1 MLKRD
6 WKKNYFIKKCL
17 WARIIAF
24 KKKMGFQQIIE
35 IIENVIIKI
44 KESELWFSFH
54 TKEYNNPFL
63 TIELGFP

>member
-1 MLKRD
+1 
-6 WKKNYFIKKCL
+6 
-17 WARIIAF
+17 
-24 KKKMGFQQIIE
+24 MGFQQIIE